1 MSVLIAV
8 FIGIIPLIMLL
19 GTWLFRSW
27 RIVYDLLAVLCA
39 YIFGIIS
46 SLAVYE
52 ILRDETVFMTN
63 IHGVFQNN
71 WFLFSGAYLGSYGM
85 YMLQLRTVKQLRQE

>member
-1 MSVLIAV
+1 MTVIIAV
-8 FIGIIPLIMLL
+8 FICIVPPVMLL
-19 GTWLFRSW
+19 GAWLFKTW
-27 RIVYDLLAVLCA
+27 RIVYDVLAVLCA

-46 SLAVYE
+46 TLAIYE

-63 IHGVFQNN
+63 IHAVFQNG

-85 YMLQLRTVKQLRQE
+85 YVIQLWTLKQLRQE